1 LSYYF
6 FQEEIMESLKQKIL
20 NEGRVKDGKILK
32 VDNFLNH
39 QLDIEFLNE
48 IGKEF
53 KSLFSDVKI
62 DKILT
67 IEASGIAIASITSQ
81 HFGNVPVVFAKKA
94 KSQNLDGECFT
105 STVHSYTYGKDFT
118 ITVAQKFIKPG
129 ENVLV
134 LDDFLAEGQAIRGL
148 MDVLK
153 QAKANIQ
160 GVGIV
165 IEKGFQ
171 SGGKYLR
178 EQGIRLE
185 SLCIID
191 SMDGGNLTFR
201 N

>member
-1 LSYYF
+1 
-6 FQEEIMESLKQKIL
+6 MESLKQKIL
-20 NEGRVKDGKILK
+20 NEGRVKEGNILK

-39 QLDIEFLNE
+39 RLDIKFLNE

-62 DKILT
+62 DKKLT
-67 IEASGIAIASITSQ
+67 IEASATAIASITSQ
-81 HFGNVPVVFAKKA
+81 HFDNVPVVFAKKA
-94 KSQNLDGECFT
+94 KSQNLDGECYT
-105 STVHSYTYGKDFT
+105 SNVHSYTYGKDFT
-118 ITVAQKFIKPG
+118 INVAQKFIITG
-129 ENVLV
+129 DNVLV
-134 LDDFLAEGQAIRGL
+134 IDDFLAEGQAIRGL
-148 MDVLK
+148 IDVLN
-153 QAKANIQ
+153 QAKANIK

-178 EQGIRLE
+178 EQGIKLE

-191 SMDGGNLTFR
+191 SMNDGNISFR

>member
-1 LSYYF
+1 
-6 FQEEIMESLKQKIL
+6 
-20 NEGRVKDGKILK
+20 
-32 VDNFLNH
+32 
-39 QLDIEFLNE
+39 
-48 IGKEF
+48 
-53 KSLFSDVKI
+53 
-62 DKILT
+62 
-67 IEASGIAIASITSQ
+67 
-81 HFGNVPVVFAKKA
+81 
-94 KSQNLDGECFT
+94 
-105 STVHSYTYGKDFT
+105 
-118 ITVAQKFIKPG
+118 
-129 ENVLV
+129 
-134 LDDFLAEGQAIRGL
+134 

>member
-1 LSYYF
+1 
-6 FQEEIMESLKQKIL
+6 
-20 NEGRVKDGKILK
+20 
-32 VDNFLNH
+32 LNH

-178 EQGIRLE
+178 EHGIRLE

-191 SMDGGNLTFR
+191 SMDGENLTFR

>member
-1 LSYYF
+1 
-6 FQEEIMESLKQKIL
+6 MESLKQKIL
-20 NEGRVKDGKILK
+20 NEGRVKEGNILK

-39 QLDIEFLNE
+39 RLDIIFLNE

-81 HFGNVPVVFAKKA
+81 HFDNVPVVFAKKA
-94 KSQNLDGECFT
+94 KSQNLDGECYT
-105 STVHSYTYGKDFT
+105 SNVHSYTYGKDFT
-118 ITVAQKFIKPG
+118 ITVAQKFISPG
-129 ENVLV
+129 DNVLV
-134 LDDFLAEGQAIRGL
+134 IDDFLAEGQAIRGL
-148 MDVLK
+148 IDVLN

-178 EQGIRLE
+178 EQGIKLE

-191 SMDGGNLTFR
+191 SMNDGNISFR

>member
-1 LSYYF
+1 
-6 FQEEIMESLKQKIL
+6 MESLKQKIL
-20 NEGRVKDGKILK
+20 NEGRVKEGNILK

-39 QLDIEFLNE
+39 RLDIKFLNE

-81 HFGNVPVVFAKKA
+81 HFDNVPVVFAKKA
-94 KSQNLDGECFT
+94 KSQNLDGECYT
-105 STVHSYTYGKDFT
+105 SNVHSYTYGKDFT
-118 ITVAQKFIKPG
+118 ITVAQKFISPG
-129 ENVLV
+129 DNVLV
-134 LDDFLAEGQAIRGL
+134 IDDFLAEGQAIRGL
-148 MDVLK
+148 IDVLN
-153 QAKANIQ
+153 QAKANIK

-178 EQGIRLE
+178 EQGIKLE

-191 SMDGGNLTFR
+191 SMNDGNITFR

>member
-1 LSYYF
+1 
-6 FQEEIMESLKQKIL
+6 MESLKQKIL
-20 NEGRVKDGKILK
+20 NEGRVKEGNILK

-39 QLDIEFLNE
+39 RLDIKFLNE

-81 HFGNVPVVFAKKA
+81 HFDNVPVVFAKKA
-94 KSQNLDGECFT
+94 KSQNLDGECYT
-105 STVHSYTYGKDFT
+105 SNVHSYTYGKDFT
-118 ITVAQKFIKPG
+118 ITVAQKFISPG
-129 ENVLV
+129 DNVLV
-134 LDDFLAEGQAIRGL
+134 IDDFLAEGQAIRGL
-148 MDVLK
+148 IDVLN

-178 EQGIRLE
+178 EQGIKLE

-191 SMDGGNLTFR
+191 SMNDGNISFR

>member
-1 LSYYF
+1 
-6 FQEEIMESLKQKIL
+6 MESLKQKIL
-20 NEGRVKDGKILK
+20 NEGRVKEGNILK

-39 QLDIEFLNE
+39 RLDIKFLNE

-62 DKILT
+62 DKVLT

-81 HFGNVPVVFAKKA
+81 HFDNVPVVFAKKA
-94 KSQNLDGECFT
+94 KSQNLDGECYT
-105 STVHSYTYGKDFT
+105 SNVHSYTYGKDFT
-118 ITVAQKFIKPG
+118 ITVAQKFISPG
-129 ENVLV
+129 DNVLV
-134 LDDFLAEGQAIRGL
+134 IDDFLAEGQAIRGL
-148 MDVLK
+148 IDVLN
-153 QAKANIQ
+153 QAKANIK

-178 EQGIRLE
+178 EQGIKLE

-191 SMDGGNLTFR
+191 SMNDGNITFR

>member
-1 LSYYF
+1 
-6 FQEEIMESLKQKIL
+6 MESLKQKIL
-20 NEGRVKDGKILK
+20 NEGRVKEGNILK

-39 QLDIEFLNE
+39 RLDIKFLNE

-53 KSLFSDVKI
+53 NSLFSDVKI

-81 HFGNVPVVFAKKA
+81 HFDNVPVVFAKKA
-94 KSQNLDGECFT
+94 KSQNLDGECYT
-105 STVHSYTYGKDFT
+105 SNVHSYTYGKDFT
-118 ITVAQKFIKPG
+118 ITVAQKFISPG
-129 ENVLV
+129 DNVLV
-134 LDDFLAEGQAIRGL
+134 IDDFLAEGQAIRGL
-148 MDVLK
+148 IDVLN
-153 QAKANIQ
+153 QAKANIK

-178 EQGIRLE
+178 EQGIKLE

-191 SMDGGNLTFR
+191 SMNDGNISFR

>member
-1 LSYYF
+1 
-6 FQEEIMESLKQKIL
+6 MESLKQKIL
-20 NEGRVKDGKILK
+20 NEGRVKEGNILK

-39 QLDIEFLNE
+39 RLDIKFLNE

-81 HFGNVPVVFAKKA
+81 HFDNVPVVFAKKA
-94 KSQNLDGECFT
+94 KSQNLDGECYT
-105 STVHSYTYGKDFT
+105 SNVYSYTYGKDFT
-118 ITVAQKFIKPG
+118 ITVAQKFISPG
-129 ENVLV
+129 DNVLV
-134 LDDFLAEGQAIRGL
+134 IDDFLAEGQAIRGL
-148 MDVLK
+148 IDVLN

-178 EQGIRLE
+178 EQGIKLE

-191 SMDGGNLTFR
+191 SMNDGNISFR

>member
-1 LSYYF
+1 
-6 FQEEIMESLKQKIL
+6 MESLKQKIL
-20 NEGRVKDGKILK
+20 NEGRVKEGNILK

-39 QLDIEFLNE
+39 RLDIKFLNE

-81 HFGNVPVVFAKKA
+81 HFDNVPVVFAKKA
-94 KSQNLDGECFT
+94 KSQNLDGECYT
-105 STVHSYTYGKDFT
+105 SNVHSYTYGKDFT
-118 ITVAQKFIKPG
+118 ITVAQKFISPG
-129 ENVLV
+129 DNVLV
-134 LDDFLAEGQAIRGL
+134 IDDFLAEGQAIRGL
-148 MDVLK
+148 IDVLN
-153 QAKANIQ
+153 QAKANIK

-178 EQGIRLE
+178 EQGIKLE

-191 SMDGGNLTFR
+191 SMNDGNISFR

>member
-1 LSYYF
+1 
-6 FQEEIMESLKQKIL
+6 MESLKQKIL
-20 NEGRVKDGKILK
+20 NEGRVKEGNILK

-39 QLDIEFLNE
+39 RLDIKFLNE

-62 DKILT
+62 YKILT

-81 HFGNVPVVFAKKA
+81 HFDNVPVVFAKKA
-94 KSQNLDGECFT
+94 KSQNLDGECYT
-105 STVHSYTYGKDFT
+105 SNVHSYTYGKDFT
-118 ITVAQKFIKPG
+118 ITVAQKFISPG
-129 ENVLV
+129 DNVLV
-134 LDDFLAEGQAIRGL
+134 IDDFLAEGQAIRGL
-148 MDVLK
+148 IDVLN

-178 EQGIRLE
+178 EQGIKLE

-191 SMDGGNLTFR
+191 SMNDGNISFR